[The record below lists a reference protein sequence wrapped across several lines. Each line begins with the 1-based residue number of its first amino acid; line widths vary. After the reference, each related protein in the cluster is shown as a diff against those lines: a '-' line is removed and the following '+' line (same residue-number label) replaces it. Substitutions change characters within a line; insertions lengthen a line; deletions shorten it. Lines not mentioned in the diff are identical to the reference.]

1 MAKVGSPL
9 ISIQLEGA
17 AAASAATPAAAK
29 PAAATATLSSST
41 SSSSSSSS
49 SAAAEASLSKVLTTP
64 AVRRLAMENKVDLTL
79 VSCFHLSNL
88 IHRLH
93 KSHSFAL

>member
-17 AAASAATPAAAK
+17 AATATSPAAAASAK
-29 PAAATATLSSST
+29 PAAAAAPVAASSST
-41 SSSSSSSS
+41 SSCAAA
-49 SAAAEASLSKVLTTP
+49 AAAEASLSKVLTTP

-79 VSCFHLSNL
+79 VSFQS
-88 IHRLH
+88 
-93 KSHSFAL
+93 